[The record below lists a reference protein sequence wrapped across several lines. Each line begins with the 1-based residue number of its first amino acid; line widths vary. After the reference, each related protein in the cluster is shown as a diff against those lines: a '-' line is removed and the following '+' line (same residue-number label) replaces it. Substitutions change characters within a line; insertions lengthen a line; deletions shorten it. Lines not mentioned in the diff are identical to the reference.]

1 MSKSKE
7 NRAKFSDTWSIGV
20 VKVVTEIFYNN
31 FKVGF
36 LAHPLGYIWF
46 GLGITSTQQMRAKM

>member
-7 NRAKFSDTWSIGV
+7 NKVKFNDTWSIVV
-20 VKVVTEIFYNN
+20 VKVINEKSYNN

-36 LAHPLGYIWF
+36 LAHPLGYIGF
-46 GLGITSTQQMRAKM
+46 GLGITSTQQRNVKQ